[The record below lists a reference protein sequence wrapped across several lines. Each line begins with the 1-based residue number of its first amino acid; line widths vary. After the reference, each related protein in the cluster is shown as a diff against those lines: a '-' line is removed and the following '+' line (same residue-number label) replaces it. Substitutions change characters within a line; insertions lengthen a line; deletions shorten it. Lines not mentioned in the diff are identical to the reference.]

1 MVTSVKQVLLAALIA
16 PGSIEAAVGSVQ
28 AALFS
33 VHGLASAQALPP
45 LVPVA
50 FLDAAAA
57 VRGLLPDLDRSVAAG
72 WRIRLAGALWA
83 EGHLYAVIESGG
95 AWETLRGRALEMR
108 GPETGCLFPVVEGFY
123 LGCSESLPEDRPG
136 IRPAVPDVS
145 FSSCTIALVRVRT
158 AADGPGWWQ
167 NLSWEVLEERP
178 LRGRK
183 DW

>member
-1 MVTSVKQVLLAALIA
+1 MPGKQVFLAALIA

-50 FLDAAAA
+50 FLDAAGA
-57 VRGLLPDLDRSVAAG
+57 VGGLLPELNRSVAAG
-72 WRIRLAGALWA
+72 WRMRLAGALWVD
-83 EGHLYAVIESGG
+83 GHLYAGVESDG
-95 AWETLRGRALEMR
+95 AWETLRARALEMR

-123 LGCSESLPEDRPG
+123 LGCGESRPEDRSG
-136 IRPAVPDVS
+136 IRPAVPELS
-145 FSSCTIALVRVRT
+145 FSSCTIALVSVRT
-158 AADGPGWWQ
+158 GFEGPEWWRD
-167 NLSWEVLEERP
+167 LRWEMLEERP

-183 DW
+183 DR

>member
-1 MVTSVKQVLLAALIA
+1 MPGKHVLLAALIA

-28 AALFS
+28 SALFS

-57 VRGLLPDLDRSVAAG
+57 ARGLLPELNRSVAAG
-72 WRIRLAGALWA
+72 WRMRLAGALWV
-83 EGHLYAVIESGG
+83 EGHLYAGVESDG
-95 AWETLRGRALEMR
+95 AWQTLRACALEMH

-123 LGCSESLPEDRPG
+123 LGCGESRPEDRPG
-136 IRPAVPDVS
+136 IRPAIPEAS
-145 FSSCTIALVRVRT
+145 FSSCTIALVGVRT
-158 AADGPGWWQ
+158 ASDGSAWWRD
-167 NLSWEVLEERP
+167 LSWEVLEERP

-183 DW
+183 DR